1 MSTRAVFSEHDNE
14 PVHGLPGVLP
24 AGEHLVW
31 QGAPEWRSHALNA
44 YHVRSLTLYFS
55 LMVLARG
62 GYLLLEGASLLDAV
76 TGMLG
81 PALFAAIALAIMTG
95 IAILS
100 ARSTVY
106 TVTSKRVVIRQGIA
120 LESTINLP
128 FAVIESAALKLRRDG
143 SGDLALT
150 MQKPHRVSY
159 VWLWPHVRSWH
170 LLQPQPSLRSLADA
184 ETAADRLSR
193 AFEAAVPEARRAGS
207 TVDGSAELAA

>member
-1 MSTRAVFSEHDNE
+1 MSTRAVFSEHDSE

-31 QGAPEWRSHALNA
+31 QGAPEWRSLALNA

-62 GYLLLEGASLLDAV
+62 GYLLLEGATLLDA
-76 TGMLG
+76 MLG
-81 PALFAAIALAIMTG
+81 MVGPAIFAAIALAIMTG

-100 ARSTVY
+100 SRSTVY
-106 TVTSKRVVIRQGIA
+106 TITTKRVVIRQGIA

-150 MQKPHRVSY
+150 MQRPHRVSY
-159 VWLWPHVRSWH
+159 VWLWPHVRPWH
-170 LLQPQPSLRSLADA
+170 LLQPQPSLRSIADA

-193 AFEAAVPEARRAGS
+193 AFKAAVPEARRADS
-207 TVDGSAELAA
+207 TVDDAAELTA

>member
-62 GYLLLEGASLLDAV
+62 CYLLLEGASLLDAV
-76 TGMLG
+76 TGMVG

-159 VWLWPHVRSWH
+159 VWLWQHVRSWH
-170 LLQPQPSLRSLADA
+170 LLRPQPSLRSLADA

>member
-1 MSTRAVFSEHDNE
+1 MSTRAVFSEHDSE

-31 QGAPEWRSHALNA
+31 QGAPEWRSLALNA

-62 GYLLLEGASLLDAV
+62 GYLLLEGDSLFDAL
-76 TGMLG
+76 TGMVG
-81 PALFAAIALAIMTG
+81 PAIFAAIALAIMTG

-106 TVTSKRVVIRQGIA
+106 TITSKRVVIRQGIA

-150 MQKPHRVSY
+150 LLKPHRVSY
-159 VWLWPHVRSWH
+159 IWLWPHVRPWH
-170 LLQPQPSLRSLADA
+170 LLQPQPSLRALADA
-184 ETAADRLSR
+184 ETAGERLSR
-193 AFEAAVPEARRAGS
+193 AFNSAVPEARRSGS
-207 TVDGSAELAA
+207 TIGGSAELIA

>member
-1 MSTRAVFSEHDNE
+1 MSTRAVFSEHDSE

-31 QGAPEWRSHALNA
+31 QGAPEWRSLASNA
-44 YHVRSLTLYFS
+44 YRVRSLTLYFS

-62 GYLLLEGASLLDAV
+62 GYLMLEGATLLDA
-76 TGMLG
+76 MLG
-81 PALFAAIALAIMTG
+81 MVGPAIFAAIALAIMTG

-106 TVTSKRVVIRQGIA
+106 TITTKRVVIRQGIA

-150 MQKPHRVSY
+150 MQRPHRVSY
-159 VWLWPHVRSWH
+159 VWLWPHVRPWH

-193 AFEAAVPEARRAGS
+193 AFKAAVPEARRADS
-207 TVDGSAELAA
+207 TVDDAAELTA

>member
-76 TGMLG
+76 TGMVG

-184 ETAADRLSR
+184 ATAADRLSR
-193 AFEAAVPEARRAGS
+193 AFQAAVPDARRARS
-207 TVDGSAELAA
+207 TVAGSAALAA

>member
-1 MSTRAVFSEHDNE
+1 MSTRAVFSEHDSE

-24 AGEHLVW
+24 AGAHLVW
-31 QGAPEWRSHALNA
+31 QGAPEWRSLALNA

-62 GYLLLEGASLLDAV
+62 GYLLLEGATLLDAL
-76 TGMLG
+76 TGMVG
-81 PALFAAIALAIMTG
+81 PAIFAAIALAILTG

-120 LESTINLP
+120 LESTINVP
-128 FAVIESAALKLRRDG
+128 FAAIESAAIKLRRDG

-159 VWLWPHVRSWH
+159 IWLWPHVRPWH
-170 LLQPQPSLRSLADA
+170 LLQPQPSLRCLSDA
-184 ETAADRLSR
+184 EAAADRLSR
-193 AFEAAVPEARRAGS
+193 AFKAAVPEARHAGS
-207 TVDGSAELAA
+207 TVDSVAGIVA

>member
-1 MSTRAVFSEHDNE
+1 MSTRAVFSEHDSE

-24 AGEHLVW
+24 AGEHVVW

-62 GYLLLEGASLLDAV
+62 GYLLVDGASLLDAL
-76 TGMLG
+76 TGMVG
-81 PALFAAIALAIMTG
+81 PAVFAAIALAIMAG

-100 ARSTVY
+100 ARS

-159 VWLWPHVRSWH
+159 VWLWPHVRPWH

-193 AFEAAVPEARRAGS
+193 AFKAAVPEARRAGS
-207 TVDGSAELAA
+207 TVDGSAELAT